1 MEKLC
6 SNNIISL
13 IQARMSSSRLRGKV
27 LLPLGESNVLGQLI
41 KRAKLFSSKVIVC
54 TSNLESDN
62 PVEQY
67 CDQLNI
73 QCFRGSLQNVFFRF
87 QKALIKY
94 DLNNINWF
102 ARLTAD
108 NPLTSE
114 ELAFLLIQNIENNLD
129 YLSFN
134 KNLIPNGSGI
144 ELVNIKTFLNIK
156 NKELDLSE
164 QEHVTLKLYEKS
176 GVYNCRI
183 IDPPKEYRYPEIR
196 LTLDYEDD
204 YTLLKKLLSYK
215 KDININDIINLYKS
229 DKNLFNINKNCIQ
242 KKVR

>member
-1 MEKLC
+1 MENPY

-13 IQARMSSSRLRGKV
+13 IQARMSSSRLSGKV
-27 LLPLGESNVLGQLI
+27 LLPLGESNVLGHLI
-41 KRAKLFSSKVIVC
+41 KRAKLFSYKVIVC

-62 PVEQY
+62 PIEKY

-73 QCFRGSLQNVFFRF
+73 ECFRGSLPNVFLRF
-87 QKALIKY
+87 QKALLNY

-108 NPLTSE
+108 NPLTSVD
-114 ELAFLLIQNIENNLD
+114 LAFLLIQNIEKNLD